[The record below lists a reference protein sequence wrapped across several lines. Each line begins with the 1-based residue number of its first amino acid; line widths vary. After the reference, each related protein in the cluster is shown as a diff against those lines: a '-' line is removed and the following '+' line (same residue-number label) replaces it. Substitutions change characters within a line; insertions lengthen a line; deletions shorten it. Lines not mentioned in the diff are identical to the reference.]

1 MVKADNFGIEK
12 LKKQFF
18 VFVVAKTTQ
27 KALSS
32 GFFYFTFQNLPQR
45 QQKIRVVRHRTDRRN
60 RVPSARLTE
69 NRSLQRLQGIGSTEQ
84 RVVGGKF

>member
-32 GFFYFTFQNLPQR
+32 GFFYFTFQNLPQAAKNTCR
-45 QQKIRVVRHRTDRRN
+45 STRN
-60 RVPSARLTE
+60 
-69 NRSLQRLQGIGSTEQ
+69 
-84 RVVGGKF
+84 